1 MFTSLK
7 NILTILFLTL
17 PTLATAKEYEF
28 SAEYTPLVNIPGVT
42 DNVGLGEASFLD
54 YVAAI
59 YGILIVVAALI
70 AVVRLVI
77 AGARYMMTD
86 LVSGKGKAI
95 ADIQGSL
102 LGLLI
107 IIAAVVILNTINPN
121 LTQLSLNIEAENIEG
136 VNVLDAIGLQW
147 VDTVSP
153 DAIDSVSCV
162 VPKDN
167 PGGAACNET
176 ACVGDWVQV
185 DENNVGCVGSI
196 STDTGTVQGGEVE
209 TPTYTLGASCTSIGC
224 DEIWDVLDSNYGTG
238 NYSNLSSQL
247 EYPDINAFDNYT
259 VDQVSDLNT
268 QCTSLGG
275 EGNLFTQNNTGN
287 QYFMC
292 IES

>member
-147 VDTVSP
+147 VDAPQPTPNYSGP
-153 DAIDSVSCV
+153 TSCPEGESLTQNV
-162 VPKDN
+162 TEDQIVRSCIPISENPLTDDVPTEDDVQEGETLQQQEISFPCGGVCN
-167 PGGAACNET
+167 TINDPGNITGAA
-176 ACVGDWVQV
+176 
-185 DENNVGCVGSI
+185 S
-196 STDTGTVQGGEVE
+196 GEA
-209 TPTYTLGASCTSIGC
+209 TC
-224 DEIWDVLDSNYGTG
+224 DEISGGRGEFTVTG
-238 NYSNLSSQL
+238 
-247 EYPDINAFDNYT
+247 
-259 VDQVSDLNT
+259 V
-268 QCTSLGG
+268 G
-275 EGNLFTQNNTGN
+275 EGI
-287 QYFMC
+287 C
-292 IES
+292 SWSE